1 MRNAYVAFSVTLLA
15 MSTAAVAH
23 SLAANQ
29 PGSNGAP
36 EPAGQTGGA
45 QQPPLF
51 RLEVRQVPVDLVV
64 LDKQGNPVRGLTKD
78 DFTVKEDGTDQQ
90 IVSFE
95 TEDGSVPS
103 YVPPKLPVLPV
114 NTFVDVPSEPERG
127 PLYILY
133 YDMVNTPQEDQ
144 MAFRQGLLKFVDNVQ
159 PGTRMAL
166 FVNATGLHM
175 LQGFTSDHALLRA
188 AIERKGP
195 GPHIPL
201 VFLEGRTFG
210 MMDWGAALSNLKFIA
225 EYMSG
230 MAGRKNLIWM
240 ASIFPIPV
248 GPTIVGKGGATASMP
263 AQSGS
268 VGAQGGPQ
276 ALDLSELG
284 AESIKKSYAA
294 MMRSQIALYPVSL
307 RGIEGSENPGGAG
320 DTNADYQNMNV
331 IASATGG
338 HAYYSSNHPETLIDK
353 AVEHGLS
360 YYTLTYAPTNTKYDG
375 SMRRIEVA
383 LTNRRDYTLTYR
395 TVYYAVS
402 DDEQTVHKGDALQ
415 TRFIAAKAE
424 DTLYA
429 NIEHGA
435 PMLHDLLF
443 SVHLAVAGGPVMATP
458 AQMLELVDSP
468 AFFRTRHKDRPLK
481 PLTPVKLQKY
491 RIDYGV
497 IDPQLKVEAKR
508 SGTPAILEF
517 AAAAYDLDGKLLNSQ
532 LNDGMASTDAKSDGK
547 PAATFRAEQ
556 ELEVPP
562 GAASIRIAVRDKAT
576 NRTGTMEVPLPLK
589 AEPRAKT
596 GSGG

>member
-1 MRNAYVAFSVTLLA
+1 
-15 MSTAAVAH
+15 
-23 SLAANQ
+23 
-29 PGSNGAP
+29 
-36 EPAGQTGGA
+36 
-45 QQPPLF
+45 
-51 RLEVRQVPVDLVV
+51 
-64 LDKQGNPVRGLTKD
+64 
-78 DFTVKEDGTDQQ
+78 
-90 IVSFE
+90 
-95 TEDGSVPS
+95 
-103 YVPPKLPVLPV
+103 
-114 NTFVDVPSEPERG
+114 
-127 PLYILY
+127 
-133 YDMVNTPQEDQ
+133 

-248 GPTIVGKGGATASMP
+248 GPTIVGKAGATASMP

-435 PMLHDLLF
+435 PMLTICCSASTWACTANAAD
-443 SVHLAVAGGPVMATP
+443 GDP
-458 AQMLELVDSP
+458 AQMLELVDWP
-468 AFFRTRHKDRPLK
+468 RKAFSETVAKDHPLK
-481 PLTPVKLQKY
+481 PLARL
-491 RIDYGV
+491 
-497 IDPQLKVEAKR
+497 
-508 SGTPAILEF
+508 
-517 AAAAYDLDGKLLNSQ
+517 
-532 LNDGMASTDAKSDGK
+532 
-547 PAATFRAEQ
+547 
-556 ELEVPP
+556 
-562 GAASIRIAVRDKAT
+562 
-576 NRTGTMEVPLPLK
+576 
-589 AEPRAKT
+589 
-596 GSGG
+596 

>member
-248 GPTIVGKGGATASMP
+248 GPTIVGKAGATASMP

-402 DDEQTVHKGDALQ
+402 DDEQPVHKGDALQ